1 MKKIYFYL
9 FLLPLFGLAQTNFKE
24 GYIIDNQ
31 NNRKECLLKD
41 EDWLNNPET
50 IFIKTSETAA
60 IETKGLNDI
69 LEFGINSTFK
79 YVVAKTKLDESPK
92 NTNELDK
99 NYNPNFV
106 NKTLFLKVLVEG
118 EATLYQY
125 VNANGYHYY
134 LKKGSNPIEPLVHK
148 KYYRS
153 ANYIAENNSFQNQ
166 LLEAFKDK
174 IINSDAAFKLNY
186 DKKDLIKYVNAYNA
200 NFTNQKTENFSKSQ
214 HIFNTKVKAGLGI
227 SDFEITGNFVGNN
240 AYTEPYGKKTYPNF
254 AVELEYI
261 LPFNNNKWAAFLEA
275 NFQSYKSELEVI
287 KVANSQGGVFVDR
300 KLNLVADYKMLN
312 LPLGIRHY
320 FYLNNSSK
328 IFVGGELISSFVF
341 KKVVFI
347 DTNRPLDSD
356 AFKLRLGANLG
367 YVFNDKFGL
376 EIKYNQTNL
385 LQEYVN
391 WSSKFQTI
399 SVSMTYRFHQFK
411 K

>member
-1 MKKIYFYL
+1 M
-9 FLLPLFGLAQTNFKE
+9 
-24 GYIIDNQ
+24 
-31 NNRKECLLKD
+31 
-41 EDWLNNPET
+41 
-50 IFIKTSETAA
+50 
-60 IETKGLNDI
+60 
-69 LEFGINSTFK
+69 
-79 YVVAKTKLDESPK
+79 
-92 NTNELDK
+92 
-99 NYNPNFV
+99 
-106 NKTLFLKVLVEG
+106 KVLVEG

-125 VNANGYHYY
+125 VNSKGYHYY
-134 LKKGSNPIEPLVHK
+134 FKKGSNPIEPLVHK

-174 IINSDAAFKLNY
+174 ITNSEVTFKLKYNE
-186 DKKDLIKYVNAYNA
+186 KELMKYVNAYNA
-200 NFTNQKTENFSKSQ
+200 YFSTKKIEKFNKKQ
-214 HIFNTKVKAGLGI
+214 HIFNTKAKIGLGT
-227 SDFEITGNFVGNN
+227 SSFDITGPFINN
-240 AYTEPYGKKTYPNF
+240 NSITESYGKRIFPNIALEF
-254 AVELEYI
+254 EYI

-275 NFQSYKSELEVI
+275 NFQSYKYELEVI

-300 KLNLVADYKMLN
+300 KLNLAADYKILN

-320 FYLNNSSK
+320 FYLDNSNK
-328 IFVGGELISSFVF
+328 IFVGAELISSFVF

-376 EIKYNQTNL
+376 EVKYNQINL

-391 WSSKFQTI
+391 WGSKFQTF
-399 SVSMTYRFHQFK
+399 SVSMTYRFNQFK